1 MMATEQALAELNQRI
16 ESALKGLAEA
26 NDEQRELLLAQLT
39 DELDARET
47 ALTALMATELG
58 QNPEWLQEQLRLTQ
72 FLTIQANQHL
82 ADQRMRLGG
91 YRKGRKQVQTYQQ
104 IEAGR
109 G

>member
-1 MMATEQALAELNQRI
+1 MATAAQLDELNQRI
-16 ESALKGLAEA
+16 ESALKGLTGAE
-26 NDEQRELLLAQLT
+26 DEARELGLAQLT
-39 DELDARET
+39 DDLMAREA

-58 QNPEWLQEQLRLTQ
+58 QNPDWLQEQLRLTQ
-72 FLTIQANQHL
+72 YLAIQANQHL

-104 IEAGR
+104 IESGK